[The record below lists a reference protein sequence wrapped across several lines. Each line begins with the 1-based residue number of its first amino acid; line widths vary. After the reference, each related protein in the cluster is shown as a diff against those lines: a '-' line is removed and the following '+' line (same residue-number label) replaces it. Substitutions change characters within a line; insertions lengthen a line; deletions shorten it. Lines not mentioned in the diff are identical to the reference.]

1 MKAGCLSVKMMISGK
16 EPVHIFHQQICSIM
30 KIDLWQVT
38 GKHFGAT
45 HEHDNIYNLQQDACA
60 VLMHPKS
67 CRSGLVSRTLYV
79 WLGRTKPVS

>member
-1 MKAGCLSVKMMISGK
+1 MMISGK

-60 VLMHPKS
+60 VLMHP
-67 CRSGLVSRTLYV
+67 
-79 WLGRTKPVS
+79 